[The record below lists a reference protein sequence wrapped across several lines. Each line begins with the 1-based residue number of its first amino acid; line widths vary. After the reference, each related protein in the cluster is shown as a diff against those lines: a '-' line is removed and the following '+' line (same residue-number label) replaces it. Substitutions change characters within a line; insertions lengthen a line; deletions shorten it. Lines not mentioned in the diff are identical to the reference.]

1 MSHDSGVLTND
12 NRNSHELCHKYMEYE
27 YPLLLLTTVIFRTTL
42 TRTIIFQ
49 LLMKNKGQ
57 FWITDANG
65 WKNYRGE
72 KMYNTL
78 SKDVR
83 HMGSHAAVK
92 NCI

>member
-12 NRNSHELCHKYMEYE
+12 NRNSHELSHKYMEYE
-27 YPLLLLTTVIFRTTL
+27 YPLLLLTTVILRTTL

-65 WKNYRGE
+65 
-72 KMYNTL
+72 
-78 SKDVR
+78 
-83 HMGSHAAVK
+83 
-92 NCI
+92 